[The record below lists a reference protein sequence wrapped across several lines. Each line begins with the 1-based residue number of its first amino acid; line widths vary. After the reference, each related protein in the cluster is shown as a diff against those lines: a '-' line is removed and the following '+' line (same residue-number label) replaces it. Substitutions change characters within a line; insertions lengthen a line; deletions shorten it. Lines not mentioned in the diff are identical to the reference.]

1 MPILNRAAELH
12 EEVTGWRRDFH
23 SNPELL
29 YEVHETAGKVARLLE
44 QFGVDEIVTGIG
56 QTGVVGIINGNKTD
70 SGKTIGLRADM
81 DALPIKEA
89 TGKDYASKV
98 EGVMHACGHDG
109 HTAMLLG
116 AAKYLSE
123 TRNFNGRVAV
133 IFQPAEEG
141 GAGGKAMIDDGLM
154 DRFSIDEVYG
164 MHNAPTIPVGNF
176 ATREGA
182 MLASI
187 DTLEITVTG
196 IGGHAAMPQNC
207 IDPIVAASAIVQA
220 IQTFASRN
228 VDPLN
233 SVVVSITKFNS
244 GNALNV
250 IPQEASLGGTVR
262 CLDEELRDLAEKRIG
277 EIVDHVAQAHGCTAK
292 LKYDRLYPTTVNH
305 TEQVRFIGEIAKSL
319 AGDNRV
325 EMNTPQV
332 MGGEDFSFMLQ
343 ARPGAFIYLGNG
355 DTAGLHHPEYDFND
369 EAIPHGIS
377 FFAELVHK
385 AMPIN

>member
-23 SNPELL
+23 ANPELL
-29 YEVHETAGKVARLLE
+29 YDVHETAAKVAGLLK

-56 QTGVVGIINGNKTD
+56 RTGVVGIINGNKND

-81 DALPIKEA
+81 DALPIKEE
-89 TGKDYASKV
+89 TGKEYASKV
-98 EGVMHACGHDG
+98 DGVMHACGHDG

-123 TRNFNGRVAV
+123 TRNFNGRVAL

-154 DRFSIDEVYG
+154 DRFDITEVYG
-164 MHNAPTIPVGNF
+164 LHNAPTIPIGNF
-176 ATREGA
+176 ATREGT
-182 MLASI
+182 MLASV
-187 DTLEITVTG
+187 DLLEITVTG
-196 IGGHAAMPQNC
+196 VGGHAAMPQNC
-207 IDPIVAASAIVQA
+207 VDPILAAAAIVQA
-220 IQTFASRN
+220 LQSFASRN
-228 VDPLN
+228 VDPMGA
-233 SVVVSITKFNS
+233 VVVSITKFRS
-244 GNALNV
+244 GDAFNV
-250 IPQEASLGGTVR
+250 IPKEAHLGGTVR
-262 CLDEELRDLAEKRIG
+262 CLDEVLRDLAEKRLG
-277 EIVDHVAQAHGCTAK
+277 EIVNHVALAHGCTAEFN
-292 LKYDRLYPTTVNH
+292 YDRQYPTTVNH
-305 TEQVRFIGEIAKSL
+305 DEQVHFAASVAKSL
-319 AGDNRV
+319 AGPDNV

-343 ARPGAFIYLGNG
+343 ARPGAFVYLGNG

-377 FFAELVHK
+377 YFAELVHK
-385 AMPIN
+385 AMPA